1 MVHRLRST
9 RIIRRWPGKV
19 KRRWR
24 TRVPNCKFATVKP
37 RALLLTG
44 AAGVL
49 LFATPMRQRPAQQ
62 PDFFPFAV
70 WYSGGKARAPMLSE
84 LTPASRA
91 EWRRDLQQIKQLGFN
106 TVRTWVE
113 WAEAEPRRG
122 EYRLENLRLLLELAQ
137 EVGLRVIVQMYA
149 DAAPDWVGKA
159 YPYARFVTQSGV
171 AIPSQV
177 APGFCT
183 DNPEIRKLVD
193 GLYAAVARVASR
205 YPSFHGWDLWSEPHI
220 INWAEIDYVPNAQFC
235 YCRASQAA
243 FRAWLRQKYGTL
255 AAVNRAWHRRFAAWP
270 EVEPPRFS
278 TILSYTDYLDWKAFI
293 SDRLANDLAARY
305 AAVRAGG
312 SNHVVTSHAAISSL
326 FTSPHAGE
334 GASDDFRMAERV
346 DFYGVSIYPKHN
358 RPETHWPAW
367 QLLAMLDFQRSAN
380 RPNQGWYIGELQ
392 GGEGNIALLHG
403 DPVTPADQRVWVWS
417 AIAAGAKAINVYA
430 YYPMSSGYE
439 SGGYGLINLDGT
451 VTDRAVSTGGIGR
464 IVGANQDLFLRSRP
478 VPARIGIVYNPLA
491 QLVGGAERRQ
501 DYPEAHRNSLLG
513 YYRVFAESNIP
524 VDFIHRTELE
534 RGDLP
539 LYALIIV
546 PYPIMLT
553 QAAATGLRHFVEQ
566 GGHVVAEARLAWNDE
581 RGFAAEVIPGAGLHE
596 VFGVREKHVWMRREP
611 RLTITDTTAVLTA
624 GLGGHSLRGALYAS
638 TVDVLSKDARVLATT
653 DGEAAVVEANYGKGK
668 TLFVGSYI
676 GWGNQPEQQRD
687 NTEFIRRLA
696 EWAGVEKPVG
706 TSHDGT
712 TGLPVIARLHQSAQG
727 YLLFLIN
734 HDSAG
739 QDVAARVRVP
749 AGAYA
754 LTELVSGA
762 ARSANADGA
771 GLHFDTHLDPKDA
784 QVWSIRVP

>member
-1 MVHRLRST
+1 MRSRGLLLAGT
-9 RIIRRWPGKV
+9 AG
-19 KRRWR
+19 
-24 TRVPNCKFATVKP
+24 
-37 RALLLTG
+37 ALLFG
-44 AAGVL
+44 APSAGH
-49 LFATPMRQRPAQQ
+49 QRSARE

-70 WYSGGKARAPMLSE
+70 WYSGGKARAPMLSA
-84 LTPASRA
+84 LTPNSRE

-122 EYRLENLRLLLELAQ
+122 EYHLENLRLLLELAQ
-137 EVGLRVIVQMYA
+137 ETGLRVMVQMYV

-171 AIPSQV
+171 VIPSQV

-183 DNPEIRKLVD
+183 DNPEIRHLVD
-193 GLYAAVARVASR
+193 ALYSAVARVASR
-205 YPSFHGWDLWSEPHI
+205 YPSFYGWDLWSEPHI

-235 YCRASQAA
+235 YCRATQAR
-243 FRAWLRQKYGTL
+243 FREWLRRKYGTL
-255 AAVNRAWHRRFAAWP
+255 AALNRAWHRQYAMWSD
-270 EVEPPRFS
+270 VEPPRFS

-312 SNHVVTSHAAISSL
+312 STHVITAHAAISSL

-334 GASDDFRMAERV
+334 GASDDFRMAEKV

-358 RPETHWPAW
+358 RPETHWPVW

-403 DPVTPADQRVWVWS
+403 DPVTAADQRVWVWS
-417 AIAAGAKAINVYA
+417 AIAAGARAINVYA

-451 VTDRAVSTGGIGR
+451 VTDRAASTGAIGR
-464 IVGANQDLFLRSRP
+464 VVTANQALFLDARP
-478 VPARIGIVYNPLA
+478 VPAHIGIVYNPLA

-501 DYPEAHRNSLLG
+501 DYPEALRNSLIG
-513 YYRVFAESNIP
+513 YYRALTEANIP

-534 RGDLP
+534 TGDLSR
-539 LYALIIV
+539 YALIIV
-546 PYPIMLT
+546 PYPIMFT
-553 QAAATGLRHFVEQ
+553 QAAANGLRHFVKQ
-566 GGHVVAEARLAWNDE
+566 GGHAVAEARLAWNDE
-581 RGFAAEVIPGAGLHE
+581 RGFAAEVVPGAGLHE

-611 RLTITDTTAVLTA
+611 ILAITGSDSTVPLTA
-624 GLGGHSLRGALYAS
+624 GLHALRGALYAS
-638 TVDVLSKDARVLATT
+638 TVDVLAKDARVLATT
-653 DGEAAVVEANYGKGK
+653 DGEPAVVASRYGKGQ
-668 TLFVGSYI
+668 TLFIGSYI
-676 GWGNQPEQQRD
+676 GWGNQPDQQRD

-696 EWAGVEKPVG
+696 DWAGVTKPVA
-706 TSHDGT
+706 TSQDGMT
-712 TGLPVIARLHQSAQG
+712 PPLVARLHEGKQG
-727 YLLFLIN
+727 YVLFLVN

-739 QDVAARVRVP
+739 RDAAVSVSVP
-749 AGAYA
+749 SGTYGLTDLTTGA
-754 LTELVSGA
+754 T
-762 ARSANADGA
+762 RSATSEA
-771 GLHFDTHLDPKDA
+771 GVLRFSTNVGGRDA
-784 QVWSIRVP
+784 QVWSVKTVP